1 MKPEDVN
8 GRKLSKNSEVDHS
21 IASSLPERVRARVSD
36 VRRQSAGDVMVR
48 DYD

>member
-1 MKPEDVN
+1 MEPDEVN
-8 GRKLSKNSEVDHS
+8 ELEQSKDSEVDHS
-21 IASSLPERVRARVSD
+21 IASSLPERVRARVCD